1 MLTFREF
8 YQICE
13 GKKPN
18 IPPHAVPGTFQ
29 THRDPQTGEVTHRS
43 YTLQPYEGPLGKP
56 KKKEIQKLVV
66 DRSGRKGVEKLI
78 KSQEKEEKKIKKIKE
93 DIEQL
98 RKGIETLERQSAPR
112 QRLAARRASAN
123 QRSRTLA
130 SNFKKRQ
137 IEKMRA
143 QKEKIMMQQRE
154 EFQTEQSPTMEPN
167 LYSQQVAR
175 RQAVQKTSQI
185 KHVHQEIGAEARAQ
199 QAQKR
204 AEMKA
209 IMSR

>member
-13 GKKPN
+13 GKKPFT
-18 IPPHAVPGTFQ
+18 PPHAVPGTFQ
-29 THRDPQTGEVTHRS
+29 THRDPQTGEVTHSS

-56 KKKEIQKLVV
+56 KKKEIDKLVV
-66 DRSGRKGVEKLI
+66 KRSGRKPVMKELER
-78 KSQEKEEKKIKKIKE
+78 SQKEELKRRKKEAKKIAE
-93 DIEQL
+93 DIEQRRVAAKQQRFDQIATL
-98 RKGIETLERQSAPR
+98 RQNVAKYQSAQQK
-112 QRLAARRASAN
+112 QRKERFEREQL
-123 QRSRTLA
+123 
-130 SNFKKRQ
+130 KKE
-137 IEKMRA
+137 IK
-143 QKEKIMMQQRE
+143 KEL
-154 EFQTEQSPTMEPN
+154 QTEQSPTMEPN

-175 RQAVQKTSQI
+175 RQAAQKTAQI

>member
-29 THRDPQTGEVTHRS
+29 THRDPQTGDVTHRS

-66 DRSGRKGVEKLI
+66 DRSGGKKVEKLL
-78 KSQEKEEKKIKKIKE
+78 KSREKEAKKIKE
-93 DIEQL
+93 DIEQRRVAARQQRSDQIATQRQNVADFQSAQHVARQKENEREQL
-98 RKGIETLERQSAPR
+98 KKEIKKELQAEQHPVMEPNEYNKQVARQSARWKGMQIR
-112 QRLAARRASAN
+112 QAHGEMEHEASA
-123 QRSRTLA
+123 
-130 SNFKKRQ
+130 
-137 IEKMRA
+137 E
-143 QKEKIMMQQRE
+143 
-154 EFQTEQSPTMEPN
+154 
-167 LYSQQVAR
+167 VA
-175 RQAVQKTSQI
+175 A
-185 KHVHQEIGAEARAQ
+185 
-199 QAQKR
+199 KR
-204 AEMKA
+204 ARMKS

>member
-29 THRDPQTGEVTHRS
+29 THRDPQTGDVTHRS

-66 DRSGRKGVEKLI
+66 DRSGGKKVEKLL
-78 KSQEKEEKKIKKIKE
+78 KSREKEAKKIKE

-98 RKGIETLERQSAPR
+98 RRGLETLERQSAPR
-112 QRLAARRASAN
+112 QRLAARRAAAKE
-123 QRSRTLA
+123 RSKTLA
-130 SNFKKRQ
+130 SVFQKRQ
-137 IEKMRA
+137 KEKMRA
-143 QKEKIMMQQRE
+143 QRE
-154 EFQTEQSPTMEPN
+154 
-167 LYSQQVAR
+167 
-175 RQAVQKTSQI
+175 
-185 KHVHQEIGAEARAQ
+185 
-199 QAQKR
+199 
-204 AEMKA
+204 